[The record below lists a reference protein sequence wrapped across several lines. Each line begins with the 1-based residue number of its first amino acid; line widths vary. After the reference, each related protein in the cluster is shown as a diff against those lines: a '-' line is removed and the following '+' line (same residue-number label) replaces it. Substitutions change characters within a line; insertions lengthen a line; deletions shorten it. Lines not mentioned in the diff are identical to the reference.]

1 MKKQQDWIKT
11 ISDIK
16 VVRNIQEPYILLKIN
31 NRWANISQRQTFTV
45 ILNGCVSV
53 ATDRSRVQA
62 KDRSYFNRAMPPV
75 EIILFDD
82 LDNEIGRKDVEG
94 ITNDSR
100 IVQLWIDTFVQKLN
114 PRIRKNLEKMGYRFN
129 SST

>member
-16 VVRNIQEPYILLKIN
+16 VVRNIQEPYILVKIN

-53 ATDRSRVQA
+53 ATDLSKVQA
-62 KDRSYFNRAMPPV
+62 KDRSYFDRTMPPV

-82 LDNEIGRKDVEG
+82 LDNEIGRKNVKR

-100 IVQLWIDTFVQKLN
+100 IVQLWIDTFAQKLN